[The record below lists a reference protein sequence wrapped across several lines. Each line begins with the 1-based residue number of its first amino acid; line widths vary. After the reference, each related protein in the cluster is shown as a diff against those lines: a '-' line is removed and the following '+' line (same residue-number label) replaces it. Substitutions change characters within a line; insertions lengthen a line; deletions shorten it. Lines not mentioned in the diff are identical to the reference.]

1 MTWLLHLDL
10 SLTSCVTDRVTPSPS
25 QSQFFQSYMGWAGL
39 SELWGFPLFEKDLG
53 FSSEGCMGLT
63 CGLHVLGVGT
73 LPVSVHS
80 GIFSDYFL
88 FVPYW
93 WTFFCVWSLFIFE
106 CVLGS
111 LFSVWAFMFS
121 CLTYIQNT
129 AHIMSLLLDGFLQ
142 TKHAHVSCDQVK
154 K

>member
-10 SLTSCVTDRVTPSPS
+10 SLTSCVTDKVTPSLS

-39 SELWGFPLFEKDLG
+39 GELWGFPLFEKDLG
-53 FSSEGCMGLT
+53 FSSGGCMRLT

-80 GIFSDYFL
+80 GIFSDYVL

-93 WTFFCVWSLFIFE
+93 WTFLCVWPHFIFE
-106 CVLGS
+106 CVLWS
-111 LFSVWAFMFS
+111 LFSVWAFMFL
-121 CLTYIQNT
+121 CFTYIQNI

-142 TKHAHVSCDQVK
+142 TKHARISCDQVK

>member
-10 SLTSCVTDRVTPSPS
+10 SLTSCVTDKVTPSLS

-39 SELWGFPLFEKDLG
+39 GELWGFPLFEKDLG
-53 FSSEGCMGLT
+53 FSSGGCMRLT
-63 CGLHVLGVGT
+63 CGIHVVGVGT

-88 FVPYW
+88 FVLYR
-93 WTFFCVWSLFIFE
+93 WTFLCVWPLFIFE

-111 LFSVWAFMFS
+111 LFSVWAFMFL
-121 CLTYIQNT
+121 CFTYIQHCTHHEFT
-129 AHIMSLLLDGFLQ
+129 AWWVF
-142 TKHAHVSCDQVK
+142 TN
-154 K
+154 